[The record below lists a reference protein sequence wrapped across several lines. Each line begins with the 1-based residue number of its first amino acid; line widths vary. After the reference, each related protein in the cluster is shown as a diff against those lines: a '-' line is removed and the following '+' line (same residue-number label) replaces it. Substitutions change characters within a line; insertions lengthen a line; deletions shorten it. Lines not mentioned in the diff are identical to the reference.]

1 MLADSPEPVL
11 LVLLNNHGGGIFS
24 FLPVVRQTEIF
35 EPFFGTPH
43 TYDFSTVSAMFDLD
57 YFNPDS
63 IRSFESDYTKTVR
76 ENKSA
81 VIEIFSEREKN
92 PQNLEALRQGLM
104 KSAFE
109 SS

>member
-1 MLADSPEPVL
+1 M

-24 FLPVVRQTEIF
+24 FLPVVRQPDIF

-43 TYDFSTVSAMFDLD
+43 SYDFQSVAEMFGLN
-57 YFNPDS
+57 YFRPDS
-63 IRSFESDYTKTVR
+63 ISGFEADFKKAVR

-81 VIEIFSEREKN
+81 VIEIFSERDKN
-92 PQNLEALRQGLM
+92 PPQLESLRQKLM
-104 KSAFE
+104 KCAFE